1 VRALILR
8 VAATLSVVAV
18 AGATEGQQKGG
29 QAELDTLLS
38 RVAGRVEDYFARAQ
52 SIVCRETVRLQP
64 LGRDLTLTSGHVR
77 QLVYELRVAW
87 EASDD
92 GAAPEPKVQREL
104 LTVDGRPP
112 KENDRDACM
121 DPKSISPEPLGML
134 MRSKQP
140 EYVFS
145 LRGPAKVDGRAG
157 VALDYKSRVAG
168 KAEVTWKG
176 DCVSIDLPGRTRGR
190 IWVDAQSADVLR
202 YDESLTGMYEFNIPR
217 DKQLSNGPQSM
228 IVERADLS
236 IRYKPVVFHD
246 PEETVLLPE
255 SIQTL
260 QIVRN
265 GGSPQLR
272 ISQTFANYKRF
283 LTGGR
288 LVKN

>member
-1 VRALILR
+1 LR
-8 VAATLSVVAV
+8 VAATLSLVAA
-18 AGATEGQQKGG
+18 AGATEGQQKPG
-29 QAELDTLLS
+29 QAELDPLLS
-38 RVAGRVEDYFARAQ
+38 RVAERVEEYFARAQ

-64 LGRDLTLTSGHVR
+64 LGHDLSLTNGHVR

-87 EASDD
+87 EAADD
-92 GAAPEPKVQREL
+92 GAAPEPKVQRQL

-121 DPKSISPEPLGML
+121 DPKSISPEPLAIL
-134 MRSKQP
+134 LRNKQP

-145 LRGPAKVDGRAG
+145 LRGPAKTDGRASI
-157 VALDYKSRVAG
+157 ALDYKPRVVG

-176 DCVSIDLPGRTRGR
+176 DCVSIDLPGRTHGR
-190 IWVDAQSADVLR
+190 IWVDAQSGDVLR
-202 YDESLTGMYEFNIPR
+202 YDESLTGMYEFDVPR
-217 DKQLSNGPQSM
+217 DKQLMSGPQSM
-228 IVERADLS
+228 IVERADS
-236 IRYKPVVFHD
+236 SVRYKPVVFHD
-246 PEETVLLPE
+246 PEETLLLPE
-255 SIQTL
+255 SIQSL

-265 GGSPQLR
+265 SGAPQMR